1 MSERAGTVTGSPCI
15 IITTEQ
21 LVQTAGRGNGVED
34 GGNWINLTS
43 EFIYIWKFTYKEPS
57 VSRKANRGRGT
68 EKQNGKR
75 SRAVTSTRAMQD
87 SAETLSQTHTHT
99 HSVTQQTIMLPQIC
113 KCAYKCGREY
123 VCVCGDILKCPVAR
137 TFYVKSFAL
146 LWEIRLKSWSR
157 YGEIIIPTFWM
168 LRLRRVYLLLRHI
181 I

>member
-1 MSERAGTVTGSPCI
+1 MSERAVTGSPCI

-43 EFIYIWKFTYKEPS
+43 EFICIWKFTYKEPS

-99 HSVTQQTIMLPQIC
+99 QCH
-113 KCAYKCGREY
+113 AADNY
-123 VCVCGDILKCPVAR
+123 VA
-137 TFYVKSFAL
+137 AN
-146 LWEIRLKSWSR
+146 
-157 YGEIIIPTFWM
+157 M
-168 LRLRRVYLLLRHI
+168 
-181 I
+181 